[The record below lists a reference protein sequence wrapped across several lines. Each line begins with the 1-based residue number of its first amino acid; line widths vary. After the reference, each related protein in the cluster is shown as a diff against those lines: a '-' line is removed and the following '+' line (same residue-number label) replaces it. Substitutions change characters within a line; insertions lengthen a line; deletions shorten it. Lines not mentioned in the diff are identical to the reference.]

1 MHKSK
6 KGTKRHLTL
15 INSVNRFVPH
25 CNNALQAF
33 NLEFNKQ
40 GGGLSFLSRIP
51 KQFQEG
57 FESYRKQYHQR
68 KKARQAKLK
77 KATS

>member
-1 MHKSK
+1 MF
-6 KGTKRHLTL
+6 
-15 INSVNRFVPH
+15 IYRFVPH

-33 NLEFNKQ
+33 NLEFNRQ
-40 GGGLSFLSRIP
+40 GKSSGGLSFLSNIP

-57 FESYRKQYHQR
+57 FDTYRKQYHQR

-77 KATS
+77 KSL

>member
-1 MHKSK
+1 M
-6 KGTKRHLTL
+6 
-15 INSVNRFVPH
+15 PH

-33 NLEFNKQ
+33 NLEYNKQ
-40 GGGLSFLSRIP
+40 GGGLSFLSKIP
-51 KQFQEG
+51 KQFQDG

-77 KATS
+77 KAAL

>member
-1 MHKSK
+1 MVLILRIN
-6 KGTKRHLTL
+6 KRLTH
-15 INSVNRFVPH
+15 IKYRFVPH

-33 NLEFNKQ
+33 NLEFNR
-40 GGGLSFLSRIP
+40 GGLSFLQRIP
-51 KQFQEG
+51 RQFQEG

-77 KATS
+77 KART